1 MRPAWA
7 RPDGTR
13 GMYETADNT
22 PSPRVLPSRASL
34 RFRETAEAVVAR
46 SLIVWAEHCTECA
59 YPSCYSTCEF
69 YSPRRDKNCRRFAAG
84 VTQWRDGVTTLGQV
98 RFKKWAKLEGTGP
111 VAIVPSGRAVFS
123 ESVDRLASSVITRV
137 GPDLVYN
144 ELARNWNR
152 LKKGMSSG
160 AAKHALSGFMLEAF
174 SPTPP
179 PYALLLTILPLGP
192 DENESFQCRVPIG
205 RGYNRMFVPLAEISA
220 RVDLDRPFL
229 IQIEPVGDFEGHELV
244 FGLIDFVRLE
254 PDSAIRHRILGESDD
269 GESADRSARK
279 SQKLV
284 KCVVWDLDDTL
295 WRGTLAEDGAA
306 ALAVDPVVLSTIK
319 ELDRRGIL
327 QSAASKNDPEPALA
341 ALVALGVRDYLLFP
355 QIGWGPKS
363 QSVARIAEL
372 LDIGLDTFIFVD
384 DQPFERGEVGETL
397 PDVTVMSALEIESL
411 LSHPRLD
418 VPITAESGKRRAM
431 YQTEE
436 RRLATFEDSGTDYLS
451 FLRGCFIRLE
461 INLLSPA
468 SEARAYEL
476 SQRTN
481 QLNVSGTRYS
491 RDDIAALMSG
501 EGGTD
506 TFMLTCS
513 DRFGDYGI
521 IGMCVLDRRQA
532 RVQAFMMSCRV
543 QRKRVEQAFFS
554 WLVRRLEA
562 RRQHDVIEV
571 DYRKTER
578 NGAIVKMLQELGF
591 ELHMESDGRGLFTRR
606 LDEPFVEDDVVEIV
620 DNTAKPEPRRVPT
633 AALPDRS
640 GTA

>member
-1 MRPAWA
+1 M
-7 RPDGTR
+7 
-13 GMYETADNT
+13 N
-22 PSPRVLPSRASL
+22 
-34 RFRETAEAVVAR
+34 
-46 SLIVWAEHCTECA
+46 
-59 YPSCYSTCEF
+59 
-69 YSPRRDKNCRRFAAG
+69 
-84 VTQWRDGVTTLGQV
+84 
-98 RFKKWAKLEGTGP
+98 
-111 VAIVPSGRAVFS
+111 
-123 ESVDRLASSVITRV
+123 
-137 GPDLVYN
+137 
-144 ELARNWNR
+144 
-152 LKKGMSSG
+152 SG
-160 AAKHALSGFMLEAF
+160 AADRALSGFMLEAF

-179 PYALLLTILPLGP
+179 PFALLLTILPLGP

-205 RGYNRMFVPLAEISA
+205 RGYNRMFVPLGGISA
-220 RVDLDRPFL
+220 RVDLDRSFL

-244 FGLIDFVRLE
+244 FGLIDFVRLK
-254 PDSAIRHRILGESDD
+254 PDSAIRQRILGESDD
-269 GESADRSARK
+269 DQSADRSSHKAK
-279 SQKLV
+279 KMV

-295 WRGTLAEDGAA
+295 WRGTLAEDGAG
-306 ALAVDPVVLSTIK
+306 ALTVDPVVLSTIK

-363 QSVARIAEL
+363 QSVAHIAEL

-397 PDVTVMSALEIESL
+397 PEVTVMSALDIPDMLSL
-411 LSHPRLD
+411 PRLD

-436 RRLATFEDSGTDYLS
+436 RRLATFEDSGTDYLT
-451 FLRGCFIRLE
+451 FLCGCFIRLE
-461 INLLSPA
+461 IDLLSSV

-491 RDDIAALMSG
+491 REDIASLMSG
-501 EGGTD
+501 EGETD

-554 WLVRRLEA
+554 WLVTHLEA
-562 RRQHDVIEV
+562 SGQHDVIEV

-578 NGAIVKMLQELGF
+578 NGTIVKMLQELGF
-591 ELHMESDGRGLFTRR
+591 DLRMESEDRGLFTRR

-620 DNTAKPEPRRVPT
+620 DNTAKLGKHRLPA